1 MYIYLG
7 TAEWAALISLMMLA
21 MVAGYIMGYI
31 VGHFYGRQAGWA
43 AGRADV
49 LKRVD
54 RLFNDWRK
62 K

>member
-1 MYIYLG
+1 MIMYIG
-7 TAEWAALISLMMLA
+7 TAEWLALISLLILA
-21 MVAGYIMGYI
+21 SLLGYVGGYM

-54 RLFNDWRK
+54 KLFNDWRK